1 MPLADKI
8 RPQTLDEVVGQQHL
22 LAPGC
27 VFRRLLESG
36 HIPNLVFFGPS
47 GVGKTTVAEIIARST
62 DKILRKINATHA
74 SLSDIKDICAETGSV
89 FTNDGIL
96 LYIDEIQYFNKKQQ
110 QSLLDFI
117 EDGRI
122 TLICSTTENP
132 YFAIYPAILS
142 RSNVFEF
149 KSVEKDQVLVALSRA
164 YDILKKEYLTED
176 APETNRALE
185 IIASSCVGDVRRAVG
200 ALEVCF
206 LGTGGALT
214 QQAAYEAIGD
224 FALKMDRDGNEHYD
238 LLSALQK
245 SIRGSDENAAL
256 FYLARLLEAG
266 DLLSPCR
273 RLLVIASEDV
283 GMAYPMAAVIVNALV
298 ENAKQLGLPEAR
310 IPLAQAAV
318 LLATAPKSNS
328 SYLAYDAAAQDVR
341 EGKGMHM
348 PDYLR
353 DSMQPAADKNRGYV
367 YPHPY
372 PKHYV
377 LQQYLPSDIAS
388 RVYYEFGD
396 NKTEQAAKEY
406 REQLLHTAKETAEKR
421 KEAEKRGSHS
431 PDKS

>member
-8 RPQTLDEVVGQQHL
+8 RPNSLDEVVGQKHL
-22 LAPGC
+22 LSENS
-27 VFRRLLESG
+27 VFRKVIESG
-36 HIPNLVFFGPS
+36 KIPNMVFFGPS
-47 GVGKTTVAEIIARST
+47 GVGKTTVAEIIAKST
-62 DKILRKINATHA
+62 DKTLRKINATNA
-74 SLSDIKDICAETGSV
+74 SLSDIKDVIAETGSV
-89 FTNDGIL
+89 FTSDGIL

-110 QSLLDFI
+110 QSLLEFI

-149 KSVEKDQVLVALSRA
+149 KSVDSAEIMIALKRAYSILKDSYKTEDGEETENALSH
-164 YDILKKEYLTED
+164 
-176 APETNRALE
+176 
-185 IIASSCVGDVRRAVG
+185 IASSCVGDVRRAVG
-200 ALEVCF
+200 ALELCF
-206 LGTGGALT
+206 LGTGGKLT
-214 QQAAYEAIGD
+214 EKAAREAIGD
-224 FALKMDRDGNEHYD
+224 FALKLDRDGNEHYD
-238 LLSALQK
+238 LLSAFQK

-283 GMAYPMAAVIVNALV
+283 GLAYPMASVIVGSLV

-310 IPLAQAAV
+310 IPLAQAVV

-328 SYLAYDAAAQDVR
+328 AYLAYDMAAQDVR
-341 EGKGMHM
+341 EGRGMRM

-353 DSMQPAADKNRGYV
+353 DSMQPSADHNKEYV

-372 PKHYV
+372 PGHYV
-377 LQQYLPSDIAS
+377 IQQYLPDDIKD
-388 RVYYEFGD
+388 RKYYEFSD
-396 NKTEQAAKEY
+396 NKNEQAAKQH
-406 REQLLHTAKETAEKR
+406 REQITKIAKESK
-421 KEAEKRGSHS
+421 KV
-431 PDKS
+431 

>member
-1 MPLADKI
+1 MPLADRI
-8 RPQTLDEVVGQQHL
+8 RPKSLDEVVGQQHL
-22 LAPGC
+22 LKKGC
-27 VFRRLLESG
+27 VFRTLIESG
-36 HIPNLVFFGPS
+36 NVPNLVFFGPS
-47 GVGKTTVAEIIARST
+47 GVGKTTVAEIIAERT
-62 DKILRKINATHA
+62 EKTLRKINATHA
-74 SLSDIKDICAETGSV
+74 TLSDIKDICAETGSV

-110 QSLLDFI
+110 QTLLDFI

-149 KSVEKDQVLVALSRA
+149 KSVPSEQIVAALRRA
-164 YDILKKEYLTED
+164 YAVLQNEYQTERAEECEKVFSIL
-176 APETNRALE
+176 
-185 IIASSCVGDVRRAVG
+185 ASSSVGDVRRAVG

-206 LGTGGALT
+206 LGTGGKLT
-214 QQAAYEAIGD
+214 EQAAYEAIGD
-224 FALKMDRDGNEHYD
+224 FALKLDRDGNEHYD
-238 LLSALQK
+238 LLSAFQK

-283 GMAYPMAAVIVNALV
+283 GLAYPMAASIVNSLV
-298 ENAKQLGLPEAR
+298 DNAKQLGLPEAR
-310 IPLAQAAV
+310 IPLAQAV
-318 LLATAPKSNS
+318 VMLCTAPKSNS
-328 SYLAYDAAAQDVR
+328 AYLAYDAAAQDVR
-341 EGKGMHM
+341 AGKGLHM

-353 DSMQPAADKNRGYV
+353 DSMQPAADKNRAYI

-377 LQQYLPSDIAS
+377 LQQYLPDDLAGKT
-388 RVYYEFGD
+388 YYTFAD

-406 REQLLHTAKETAEKR
+406 RLTIEKTARETAEKQ
-421 KEAEKRGSHS
+421 KNK
-431 PDKS
+431 K